1 MKILHVSLTIGNV
14 ANKLEWVY
22 KVIFCL
28 NLWSQIMLYVGNEQT
43 KDTNLSLSS
52 SNMLLSFVKF
62 RI

>member
-1 MKILHVSLTIGNV
+1 MEILHVSLPTGNV

-43 KDTNLSLSS
+43 KYTNLSLSF

>member
-1 MKILHVSLTIGNV
+1 MKTLYVSLTTGNV

-28 NLWSQIMLYVGNEQT
+28 NLRSQIMLYVGNEQT
-43 KDTNLSLSS
+43 KYTNLSLSS